1 MNNKHF
7 FPLDYLA
14 VEVKGVIE
22 HFAKTTKSPVNFVA
36 ATCFTAVGAAAGKK
50 LEVVDGSYHNYGQEY
65 TCLVGPPGT
74 SKTPAMEVVLQP
86 IKDAD
91 EASYI
96 AYKNELKEYKK
107 KMKMG
112 DGIADE
118 KPILHKII
126 TSDTTFE
133 KLASMMSE
141 NNGSMLIHA
150 DELTGFLQNL
160 DRYNNGTN
168 MPKLLEMW
176 TNSNVTIDRK
186 GDESLLIPRPFLG
199 ILGSTQPVNLSK
211 LFKRYNGSG
220 FFPRWSFVLPD
231 RKPEIRIEPDKL
243 YFSYWEKVIHMILDM
258 EPIELHFADEVK
270 PFLASFDSERE
281 MKTDYYAETN
291 PEMAETYAKSSYK
304 IRRIAGIVHLLSED
318 NCIANKVPTN
328 IITLNEFNYAVRI
341 VDFFEECSLEVLNMM
356 VEKNVDKLTNKQLL
370 YELCKRFH
378 PTKITELAA
387 ILGVSKQ
394 YVSRCFLGGDTTE
407 IEKKEK
413 AIKDVAGNIVEVIKE
428 TTPNVWGRLGNPSY
442 EEIETMYN
450 ICDGKTEEIVKRL
463 KKAESN
469 QFSGGETYSLLIS
482 IFGDSS

>member
-1 MNNKHF
+1 MKSKHI

-14 VEVKGVIE
+14 VEVKGVFE
-22 HFAKTTKSPVNFVA
+22 HFAKTTKSPVNYVA
-36 ATCFTAVGAAAGKK
+36 GACFTAVGAAAGKT

-74 SKTPAMEVVLQP
+74 SKTPAMEIALQP

-91 EASYI
+91 EAAYI

-107 KMKMG
+107 KQKMSDDIAG
-112 DGIADE
+112 D

-133 KLASMMSE
+133 KLALMMSE

-231 RKPEIRIEPDKL
+231 KKPEIRIEPDRL
-243 YFSYWEKVIHMILDM
+243 YFSYWQKLIRMVLEM
-258 EPIELHFADEVK
+258 ETMELHFADEVK

-281 MKTDYYAETN
+281 MKTEYFAETN

-304 IRRIAGIVHLLSED
+304 VRRIAGIVHLLSED
-318 NCIANKVPTN
+318 NCIANKIPTN
-328 IITLNEFNYAVRI
+328 TITLNEFNYAVRI
-341 VDFFEECSLEVLNMM
+341 VEFFEECSFEVLNLM

-387 ILGVSKQ
+387 LLGVSKQ

-428 TTPNVWGRLGNPSY
+428 TTPNVWKILGSPSY

-463 KKAESN
+463 KKAEST